1 MKASNKMNQVIK
13 VIKLTVD
20 TSTIKAMNKGE
31 TEKIKLENKGYNC
44 IGVVPLGLD
53 KWALTFEKGEK

>member
-1 MKASNKMNQVIK
+1 MNQIIK

-20 TSTIKAMNKGE
+20 TSTIKAMNKGQ

-44 IGVVPLGLD
+44 INLIPVGLH
-53 KWALTFEKGEK
+53 KWQYIFEKGYKH

>member
-1 MKASNKMNQVIK
+1 MNQVIK

-20 TSTIKAMNKGE
+20 TSTIKAMNKGQ

-44 IGVVPLGLD
+44 INLVPVGLD
-53 KWALTFEKGEK
+53 KWQYTFEKAL